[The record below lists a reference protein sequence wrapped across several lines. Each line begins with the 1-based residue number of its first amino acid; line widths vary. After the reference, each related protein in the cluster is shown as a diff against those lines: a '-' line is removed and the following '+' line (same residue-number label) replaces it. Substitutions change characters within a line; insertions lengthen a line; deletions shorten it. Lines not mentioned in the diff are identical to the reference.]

1 MDVRKRL
8 EKLEEETLHPRAARS
23 SRSRGRKIREP
34 DCDLRTIYQ
43 RDRDRILHSKAFRR
57 LKHKTQVF
65 LAPRGDHYR
74 TRLTHT
80 LEVAQIA
87 RTISRALGLNNE
99 LTEAVALGHDLGHTP
114 FGHAGEAALNGL
126 VVGGFS
132 HVEQSIR
139 VVETLEKGGR
149 GLNLSGEVID
159 GIRMHSKGIG
169 EIVPPPGERAETL
182 EGQIVRLADIVAYI
196 NHDIDDAVR
205 AGIIESSDLPL
216 EQIER
221 VGRSHSERIGM
232 MTRDIV
238 ATTAALDLEYAAMSS
253 EIVDHCCALRD
264 FLFREVYFNSET
276 QREFQKASRL
286 LCELYHYYRLTPE
299 EMGGDAAGFVSDEE
313 RERLVVDFI
322 AGMTD
327 RFATATYERLF
338 LPQPWKVL

>member
-1 MDVRKRL
+1 MNVR
-8 EKLEEETLHPRAARS
+8 EKLERQEEETLHPRAAHS
-23 SRSRGRKIREP
+23 SRSRGRKVREP

-126 VVGGFS
+126 VSGGFS

-139 VVETLEKGGR
+139 VVETLEKDGR
-149 GLNLSGEVID
+149 GLNLSMEVID
-159 GIRMHSKGIG
+159 GIRMHSKGTG
-169 EIVPPPGERAETL
+169 EIIPAPGERAETL

-205 AGIIESSDLPL
+205 AGIIESADLPTDR
-216 EQIER
+216 IAK
-221 VGRSHSERIGM
+221 VGRSHSERIGTM
-232 MTRDIV
+232 ARDIV
-238 ATTAALDLEYAAMSS
+238 TTTTALDLEYAAMSV
-253 EIVDHCCALRD
+253 EIIDHCRALRD
-264 FLFREVYFNSET
+264 FLFREVYYNTET
-276 QREFQKASRL
+276 QKDFKKASRL
-286 LCELYHYYRLTPE
+286 LRELYDYYRQSPE
-299 EMGGDAAGFVSDEE
+299 EMGGETLGIASEGE